1 MCETNDQFVFN
12 TRIEKKYLKESQ
24 IKKNINKGISISG
37 RNENFQL
44 KKFDSSFPEYLV
56 KNKKLYKAWII

>member
-12 TRIEKKYLKESQ
+12 TRIEKYLKESQ
-24 IKKNINKGISISG
+24 IKKNIKNGISISG

-44 KKFDSSFPEYLV
+44 KKLEISFPEYLI
-56 KNKKLYKAWII
+56 KNKKFYKLWII